1 LLCKL
6 MSASRTTARRIQNLG
21 PTLDNRSWG
30 ATFPEDVDT
39 WSDSKKFISRCMYV
53 AFCHIIASRG
63 LLPSNNFKKRQIDG
77 DLRAYVMNSHE
88 VLGARFVQKFKG
100 VSEAIDKKYLREL
113 MLVISPREDDENDAI
128 EIHCWRLRYDAD
140 GDPLAE
146 LRQADGTVMAAL
158 RFKGM
163 HCLKKQ
169 VAELLQT
176 IRTLCKGTLGALPPE
191 ASATLRITYTDRTPK
206 GYQAPGFYRAP
217 DDPVLRSDAQE
228 IEIGAMQTKY
238 HGASVVVQSV
248 FIDDAYAVG
257 LRLKDGV
264 QYGHLNDSL
273 NDSFGEDAEAG
284 DEPNFSDNNNNN
296 TIERISDIAE
306 QQVTNVEHPRD
317 GSVLRSHNSASHTS
331 SQTLESDISKIAK
344 ISIEGDRGSPASNLS
359 TDITSADDMP
369 VRRTRHVR
377 GNRVLRGQTN
387 NGKQKSPVLV
397 SESPNIPLSTTP
409 KRIGKDE
416 NTYDTPPAKRTPG
429 NMNLS
434 GVTPRIPPKRHGR

>member
-1 LLCKL
+1 
-6 MSASRTTARRIQNLG
+6 
-21 PTLDNRSWG
+21 
-30 ATFPEDVDT
+30 
-39 WSDSKKFISRCMYV
+39 
-53 AFCHIIASRG
+53 
-63 LLPSNNFKKRQIDG
+63 
-77 DLRAYVMNSHE
+77 
-88 VLGARFVQKFKG
+88 
-100 VSEAIDKKYLREL
+100 
-113 MLVISPREDDENDAI
+113 MLVISPREDDETDAI

-238 HGASVVVQSV
+238 HGYASVVVQSV

-296 TIERISDIAE
+296 TIERI
-306 QQVTNVEHPRD
+306 
-317 GSVLRSHNSASHTS
+317 
-331 SQTLESDISKIAK
+331 
-344 ISIEGDRGSPASNLS
+344 EGDRGSPASNLS

-397 SESPNIPLSTTP
+397 SVWHLVFDPL
-409 KRIGKDE
+409 
-416 NTYDTPPAKRTPG
+416 
-429 NMNLS
+429 
-434 GVTPRIPPKRHGR
+434 